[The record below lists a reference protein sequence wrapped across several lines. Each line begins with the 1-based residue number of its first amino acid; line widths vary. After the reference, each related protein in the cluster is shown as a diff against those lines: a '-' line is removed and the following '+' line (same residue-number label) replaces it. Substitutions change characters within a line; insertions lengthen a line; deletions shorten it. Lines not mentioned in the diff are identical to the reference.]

1 MGNKRLTIQRVD
13 QFIRLLGATEKVN
26 GYAEQQKQHAIA
38 CSNNYCR
45 ELEYQ
50 NRKSVKIKGETDGP
64 KDLEHDSRA
73 SSGIRSTCQ
82 QDELRQLQE
91 NEEVTAEL
99 NLIEERIKELG
110 FE

>member
-38 CSNNYCR
+38 CLNNYCR

-82 QDELRQLQE
+82 QLQE